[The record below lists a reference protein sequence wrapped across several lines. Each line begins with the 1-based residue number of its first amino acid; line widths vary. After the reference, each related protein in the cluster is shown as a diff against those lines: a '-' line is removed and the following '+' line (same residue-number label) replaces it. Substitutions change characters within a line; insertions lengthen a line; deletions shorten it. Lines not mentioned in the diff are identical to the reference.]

1 MPAPIRAP
9 GAGRVLEVADG
20 IEKNVMRPMCAVAGA
35 VLMAAALV
43 NVVVATFTAHADD
56 DAYSINGRYIATSD
70 GTYATTNGAF
80 HNEVTV
86 RSTWTI
92 TSTCATDV
100 KCAGQVSSDQGWS
113 APLRTE
119 GHVWYVERD
128 VPNWET
134 CPDAMSFTG
143 HQTFMF
149 YPANANGVTQIG
161 SPYLEGKDKTV
172 GSRFACGGTKEAMA
186 LTIVM
191 PFRLD
196 KVG

>member
-1 MPAPIRAP
+1 MRPFTA
-9 GAGRVLEVADG
+9 VLEA
-20 IEKNVMRPMCAVAGA
+20 P
-35 VLMAAALV
+35 LLAAAFVGALSV
-43 NVVVATFTAHADD
+43 MPFAQADD
-56 DAYSINGRYIATSD
+56 GYAVNGTYIATSD
-70 GTYATTNGAF
+70 GGFATTNYAF
-80 HNEVTV
+80 HNEATV

-92 TSTCATDV
+92 SSTCSSDGH
-100 KCAGQVSSDQGWS
+100 CSGQVRSDQGWS

-119 GHVWYVERD
+119 ASVWYVDRD

-134 CPDAMSFTG
+134 CADGSTFPG

-149 YPANANGVTQIG
+149 YPANPNGVTQVG

-172 GSRFACGGTKEAMA
+172 GTRAACGIPPVADAPASGSYGKP

-196 KVG
+196 KIQ

>member
-1 MPAPIRAP
+1 
-9 GAGRVLEVADG
+9 
-20 IEKNVMRPMCAVAGA
+20 MRPLKPFECAPLVAA
-35 VLMAAALV
+35 VAAALV
-43 NVVVATFTAHADD
+43 SGSSFTPSARADGG
-56 DAYSINGRYIATSD
+56 YPINGTYAATSD
-70 GTYATTNGAF
+70 GGFATTNYAF
-80 HNEVTV
+80 HNEATV

-92 TSTCATDV
+92 TSTCSATGH
-100 KCAGQVSSDQGWS
+100 CSGQVRSDQGWS

-119 GHVWYVERD
+119 ANVWYVDRD

-134 CPDAMSFTG
+134 CPDGSTFTG

-149 YPANANGVTQIG
+149 YPANANGVTQVG

-172 GSRFACGGTKEAMA
+172 GVRAACGIPPVSDAPASGSYGKP

-196 KVG
+196 RIQ